1 MHKIIGTL
9 LLICTL
15 VKTSSGIDN
24 ITCAMEAS
32 SYEYSVQYED
42 VIKYFGQ
49 QNIKLDQISFPDVY
63 VFAYSWLN
71 TPYRYGGNSK
81 SGIDCSR
88 FVMRVYNDILG
99 LQANGTSRQIYEQG
113 NLIDKSQLKEG
124 DLVFFKTRGNTI
136 SHVGIYLQNN
146 KFVHSSSSKGV
157 VISSLNEPYWSKTYY
172 KSARFFE
179 PNPF

>member
-1 MHKIIGTL
+1 MRFFFGAL
-9 LLICTL
+9 LLTFFITNNS
-15 VKTSSGIDN
+15 KAADN
-24 ITCAMEAS
+24 IICAMEAS
-32 SYEYSVQYED
+32 SYEHAVQYED
-42 VIKYFGQ
+42 VIKFFSQ
-49 QNIKLDQISFPDVY
+49 QNIALDQIAFPDVY

-71 TPYRYGGNSK
+71 TPYRYGGNSRN
-81 SGIDCSR
+81 GIDCSR
-88 FVMRVYNDILG
+88 FVMRVFNEVLG
-99 LQANGTSRQIYEQG
+99 LNTVGTSRQIYEQG
-113 NLIDKSQLKEG
+113 NKIDKSQLKEG

-157 VISSLNEPYWSKTYY
+157 VISSLNEPYWSRTYY